1 MPTATQTTAT
11 PQAWLDNPVYV
22 ARLLLRL
29 TQRAT
34 REHKVAVIPCELVG
48 IACSMLR
55 SVPQLEPDSESWD
68 AQEQRLNETLW
79 RLDAAEES
87 A

>member
-11 PQAWLDNPVYV
+11 PQAWLDDPVYV

-34 REHKVAVIPCELVG
+34 REREAAIPCDLVG

-55 SVPQLEPDSESWD
+55 RLSLPETDLESWD
-68 AQEQRLNETLW
+68 AQDQRINETIW
-79 RLDAAEES
+79 RLDSAAEVQS
-87 A
+87 